1 MAGSIGRITGALGTV
16 HNENTASLATLNFDF
31 TLVKLEAPAEYTGLG
46 QAISKTRKTNAEEGN
61 FHKTARRLGA
71 LFKDLLPETEDLFRA
86 YGTRVSEIASISSMN
101 PTDTSSGAGI
111 FASYYGADSTSIWA
125 AVTSGSAA
133 IAAHLL
139 GCMLARSFSGPE
151 AVTIWVELVQKQ
163 KEHIHSKQKKGLYS
177 HEHIS
182 EMVAAQQDISRD
194 DISSWDASARAWLQS
209 ADQAKPLQ
217 HTQTM
222 LILNNAGIPVNN
234 TADIYRSVMKAW
246 TAALEAMNSL
256 VKGMPQRVQ
265 DGAALL
271 AFSSWHLY
279 PDMVVYGDTCVEVKQ
294 KDPIFATT
302 ALLTLGLQDTRD
314 HRDDM
319 KSVYWS
325 LPLSRL
331 QYYGPTVQAHGS
343 VGQAN
348 SRITYKQFAYV
359 VLGCLFDGWK
369 LYASTNDEG
378 LRWMGLLATIL
389 ETSLASSVDQSEKK
403 TWLQYLFA
411 ATRNLV
417 ECEEIER
424 KAAHQL
430 INLGRRRSTF
440 LKAPEYDPLPLFGLS
455 TIHFFSSVLRTDQK
469 TIQRLRQICSRL
481 QQRSNLLIRYKV
493 SSSDS
498 SSCSTTEYA
507 TVEPLLLR
515 STKRTH
521 EGQPKENNGFTI
533 KHVRWMTLSI
543 ADLSLCC
550 YMGKE
555 LSDLPSAILTLA
567 DLETR
572 VSEGL
577 ILPARH
583 LIEELKVIV
592 RIGQRIAEI
601 HNAGEL
607 CLPLIET
614 SVYVRVKERC
624 SEITI
629 LASKGLSFLSA
640 AHEIRSKLGN
650 TQEEE
655 PMSKTFTAVA
665 DADTYSAVIISA
677 GRVQSI
683 PEYILESRFLQEIL
697 TTDNI
702 DADRLYDHLQVP
714 FLSQYRCT
722 ETYALHLCAMMA
734 EVYRALPG
742 ASISTLVLR
751 QSIQLA
757 KWVPKF
763 VNQGYHPASS
773 SSLGLP
779 YLTLPQSFAC
789 LAMFESGT
797 CNLEPEALSE
807 VFAMSSGNSLY
818 VANALLFDPYEVR
831 TSNMIQRMVGNV
843 GRAGIT
849 FLISPSDVK
858 VSESGPEKWMSINHN
873 VFDGSLEN
881 HFSRTS
887 VHLSFTEYEVPLVT
901 DGDSRHIIDRD
912 VVLVEALISV
922 YDGANW
928 VAEIDIPKA
937 LRSDIILLPSTASKD
952 GHDGWLL
959 HPEDRRKQKI
969 HMTYQEAFQDA
980 EKASMVSIENWDELI
995 EPPIGFRG
1003 WLRLLFVQQRDAASS
1018 YSLWTLAG
1026 LAVQKW
1032 SGDLGKTDWQLYAK
1046 VRNSK
1051 KQGDFSKSR
1060 S

>member
-46 QAISKTRKTNAEEGN
+46 QAISKTRKINAEEGN
-61 FHKTARRLGA
+61 LHKTARRLGA
-71 LFKDLLPETEDLFRA
+71 LFKDLLPETEDLFKA
-86 YGTRVSEIASISSMN
+86 YGTRVSEIASMSSIN
-101 PTDTSSGAGI
+101 PTDTSYGSGI
-111 FASYYGADSTSIWA
+111 FGSYYGADSTSIWA

-139 GCMLARSFSGPE
+139 GCMLARTFSGPE
-151 AVTIWVELVQKQ
+151 AVAIWVELVQKQ
-163 KEHIHSKQKKGLYS
+163 KEHIRSKQERVLYS
-177 HEHIS
+177 HEHIPG
-182 EMVAAQQDISRD
+182 MVAAQQDISRED
-194 DISSWDASARAWLQS
+194 LSSWDTSARAWLQS
-209 ADQAKPLQ
+209 ADQAKSLQ

-234 TADIYRSVMKAW
+234 MKDIYSSVMKAW
-246 TAALEAMNSL
+246 TAALEAMNNL

-279 PDMVVYGDTCVEVKQ
+279 PDLIVYGGTCVEVKQ
-294 KDPIFATT
+294 KDPMFDTT

-331 QYYGPTVQAHGS
+331 QYYGPTVQVHRS

-378 LRWMGLLATIL
+378 LRWMRLLATIL
-389 ETSLASSVDQSEKK
+389 ETALASPVDRFEKK

-411 ATRNLV
+411 ATRDLV

-430 INLGRRRSTF
+430 INLGRRRSKF
-440 LKAPEYDPLPLFGLS
+440 LKAPGYDPLPLFGLS
-455 TIHFFSSVLRTDQK
+455 TIHFFSSVLRTDQQ

-498 SSCSTTEYA
+498 SSRSATEYA

-521 EGQPKENNGFTI
+521 EGHPKENNGFTT
-533 KHVRWMTLSI
+533 KHARWMTLSI
-543 ADLSLCC
+543 NDLNLCC
-550 YMGKE
+550 HMGKE
-555 LSDLPSAILTLA
+555 LSDLPSAIQTLA
-567 DLETR
+567 DLEASRDLDVQQILLREDLR
-572 VSEGL
+572 V
-577 ILPARH
+577 I
-583 LIEELKVIV
+583 I

-629 LASKGLSFLSA
+629 LAGKGLSFLSA
-640 AHEIRSKLGN
+640 AYGIRSQLGI
-650 TQEEE
+650 TQEEQ

-665 DADTYSAVIISA
+665 DADNYNAVIISA
-677 GRVQSI
+677 GGVQSM
-683 PEYILESRFLQEIL
+683 PGYILESRFLQEIL

-702 DADRLYDHLQVP
+702 DANRLYDHLQVP

-722 ETYALHLCAMMA
+722 ETYALQLCAMMA
-734 EVYRALPG
+734 EVYQALPG

-763 VNQGYHPASS
+763 VNQDYHSASS
-773 SSLGLP
+773 SSLGLS
-779 YLTLPQSFAC
+779 YLTLSQSFAC

-858 VSESGPEKWMSINHN
+858 VRESGPEKWMSINHN

-901 DGDSRHIIDRD
+901 DGDSRHTIDRD
-912 VVLVEALISV
+912 VVLVEALLSV
-922 YDGANW
+922 YDGADW
-928 VAEIDIPKA
+928 VAEINILKA
-937 LRSDIILLPSTASKD
+937 FRHHVILLPSVASEN
-952 GHDGWLL
+952 GHAGCL
-959 HPEDRRKQKI
+959 HSEESRQQRI
-969 HMTYQEAFQDA
+969 HMAYQDA
-980 EKASMVSIENWDELI
+980 FKDVEKLSMISIENWDELI
-995 EPPIGFRG
+995 EPPSSGTLVVRTHNSWIP
-1003 WLRLLFVQQRDAASS
+1003 RLAAASVS
-1018 YSLWTLAG
+1018 STTGCFVVVLPANPCWTCC
-1026 LAVQKW
+1026 
-1032 SGDLGKTDWQLYAK
+1032 AK
-1046 VRNSK
+1046 VVKIPGQKRLALIC
-1051 KQGDFSKSR
+1051 
-1060 S
+1060 